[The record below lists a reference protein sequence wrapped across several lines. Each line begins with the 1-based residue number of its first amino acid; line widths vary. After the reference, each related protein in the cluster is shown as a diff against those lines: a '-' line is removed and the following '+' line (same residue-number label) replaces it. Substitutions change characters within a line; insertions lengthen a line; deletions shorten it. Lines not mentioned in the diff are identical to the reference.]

1 MICVLHSCDN
11 LRWFQPRSCLWNWW
25 FKTDGNMCKYTYIVY
40 IMIILP
46 RDWNWWFA
54 DLVATLTLVVP
65 VEKSERIAWDFDSF
79 AYVHKMYQVHIHE
92 FMQTLS
98 VWKKKKKKRRD
109 FRTSSLK
116 PMVAARFSRSK
127 LRIYMYY
134 VVVKLCAVFFA
145 CVLRS
150 SDCGTAICRIYS
162 WVVRMYSYHTFL
174 K

>member
-98 VWKKKKKKRRD
+98 VWKKIKIK
-109 FRTSSLK
+109 T
-116 PMVAARFSRSK
+116 ARFSYLKPEPDGRGAFFSFK
-127 LRIYMYY
+127 IENIYVLCCISLCCVFCMCRTSFVWLR
-134 VVVKLCAVFFA
+134 
-145 CVLRS
+145 
-150 SDCGTAICRIYS
+150 D
-162 WVVRMYSYHTFL
+162 SYL
-174 K
+174 